1 MGKKNLPLMG
11 LMMSKFCEGIH
22 HMYGTQQIK
31 EFYTEHHPGQ
41 LAPFIVNVFFCK
53 RPEVF
58 RVWFS

>member
-1 MGKKNLPLMG
+1 MG

-58 RVWFS
+58 RVWFF